1 MEASEAEVGPR
12 PGRWVRWRS
21 HLHWP
26 ALRRLYRRQPSAR
39 QPPVSPP
46 PAVAGW
52 ALSPRL
58 PAFWLVVLLVLVGGW
73 RMSLI
78 FADAVRLY
86 PTASVV
92 AFVLFALYSIPFLLV
107 LREVDYLEREPLVL
121 RLVAVCWGG
130 VVATSLA
137 NVGNDAAQGIL
148 AKLFSPGFADKWAA
162 AIAGPANEETLK
174 ALGVV
179 VIVLLARRHVNSTV
193 DGFVYGALVGLGF
206 QLVEDFVYAINAEVL
221 AANGD
226 QVAPVI
232 AVFIVRG
239 FLGGLWSHTLFT
251 SLTGAGIGYAVVRTG
266 RPWRVR
272 LGVVVLAFL
281 GACLLH
287 FVWNSPLLA
296 DGFGVG
302 VPGILAVLFI
312 KGVPGLVA
320 VLLILRAARRHEA
333 AYYTELL
340 TGVEPSVVAPGELAA
355 LVTRRARSAARHYA
369 FTRSGM
375 TAERSVRRL
384 QAAQTRLAVEISRCG
399 YSAYKEALRAAR
411 LMPFRPRDRS
421 VSVMERTVRE
431 ILQIRCRLR
440 AVGLDAAVTHG
451 REQRTVLGG
460 WSIGLAA
467 LGLVVPGPSVLALVL
482 AAVGS
487 VKAKRARLTSDGRLG
502 VGATF
507 GGLGV
512 VLWSLVVV
520 VTRLNGG

>member
-1 MEASEAEVGPR
+1 MEASDAEVAEVVSPPVR
-12 PGRWVRWRS
+12 RWR
-21 HLHWP
+21 L
-26 ALRRLYRRQPSAR
+26 LVRRRPSAV
-39 QPPVSPP
+39 QPPVTPP
-46 PAVAGW
+46 PAVVGW
-52 ALSPRL
+52 SLSPRL
-58 PAFWLVVLLVLVGGW
+58 PAFWLALLLVLAGGW

-78 FADAVRLY
+78 VADAVRLY

-92 AFVLFALYSIPFLLV
+92 AFVLFALYAIPFLLV
-107 LREVDYLEREPLVL
+107 LREVDYLEREPLAL
-121 RLVAVCWGG
+121 RLVAFAWGG

-148 AKLFSPGFADKWAA
+148 AKLLSPGFADRWAA

-174 ALGVV
+174 ALGVI

-226 QVAPVI
+226 QVGPVI

-251 SLTGAGIGYAVVRTG
+251 SLTGAGIGYAVVSTG

-272 LGVVVLAFL
+272 IGVAVLAFL
-281 GACLLH
+281 GAWLLH
-287 FVWNSPLLA
+287 FVWNSPLLM

-302 VPGILAVLFI
+302 VPGILAALFI

-320 VLLILRAARRHEA
+320 VLLILRTARRHEA
-333 AYYTELL
+333 SYYTELL
-340 TGVEPSVVAPGELAA
+340 GGVEPAVVAPGEVDA

-384 QAAQTRLAVEISRCG
+384 QRAQVRLAVEISRRG
-399 YSAYKEALRAAR
+399 YSAYREALRAAR
-411 LMPFRPRDRS
+411 TTPQRPVNRS
-421 VSVMERTVRE
+421 MSAMERNVRE
-431 ILQIRCRLR
+431 ILRIRRCLT

-451 REQRTVLGG
+451 REQRTALGG
-460 WSIGLAA
+460 LSIGMAA
-467 LGLVVPGPSVLALVL
+467 LGLVLPGPSLVALVL
-482 AAVGS
+482 AAIGS
-487 VKAKRARLTSDGRLG
+487 AQARRARLTSDGRLG
-502 VGATF
+502 VGGTF
-507 GGLGV
+507 GGVGI

-520 VTRLNGG
+520 ISHLNGG

>member
-1 MEASEAEVGPR
+1 MEASDADVGPR
-12 PGRWVRWRS
+12 PARRGWRF
-21 HLHWP
+21 WP
-26 ALRRLYRRQPSAR
+26 RRRPPTAAR
-39 QPPVSPP
+39 PPVIPP
-46 PAVAGW
+46 PAMEGP

-58 PAFWLVVLLVLVGGW
+58 PAFWLVVLLVVVGGW

-86 PTASVV
+86 PTASAV
-92 AFVLFALYSIPFLLV
+92 AFVLFALYAIPFLLV
-107 LREVDYLEREPLVL
+107 LHEIDYLEREPLAL
-121 RLVAVCWGG
+121 RAVAFCWGG

-148 AKLFSPGFADKWAA
+148 AKLFSPAFADRWAA

-179 VIVLLARRHVNSTV
+179 VIVLLAKRHVNSTV

-232 AVFIVRG
+232 SVFIVRG

-251 SLTGAGIGYAVVRTG
+251 SLCGAGIGYAVVRTD
-266 RPWRVR
+266 RPWRR
-272 LGVVVLAFL
+272 RIGVAVLAFL

-287 FVWNSPLLA
+287 FIWNSPFLA

-302 VPGILAVLFI
+302 VPGILAVLLI
-312 KGVPGLVA
+312 KGVPGLVL
-320 VLLILRAARRHEA
+320 VLLMLRTARKHEA

-340 TGVEPSVVAPGELAA
+340 TGLEPSVVAPGELNA
-355 LVTRRARSAARHYA
+355 LVTRRSRTAARHYA

-375 TAERSVRRL
+375 IAERSVRRL
-384 QAAQTRLAVEISRCG
+384 QRAQTRLAVQISRFG
-399 YSAYKEALRAAR
+399 YSAYKEAMRSARAV
-411 LMPFRPRDRS
+411 PFRPPERATTP
-421 VSVMERTVRE
+421 MERTVRE
-431 ILQIRCRLR
+431 ILRIRQRLR
-440 AVGLDAAVTHG
+440 AVGLEAAVTHG
-451 REQRTVLGG
+451 REQRTPLGG

-467 LGLVVPGPSVLALVL
+467 LGLVLPGPSVVALVL

-487 VKAKRARLTSDGRLG
+487 VQAKRARLTSDGRLG

>member
-1 MEASEAEVGPR
+1 
-12 PGRWVRWRS
+12 
-21 HLHWP
+21 
-26 ALRRLYRRQPSAR
+26 
-39 QPPVSPP
+39 
-46 PAVAGW
+46 
-52 ALSPRL
+52 
-58 PAFWLVVLLVLVGGW
+58 
-73 RMSLI
+73 
-78 FADAVRLY
+78 
-86 PTASVV
+86 
-92 AFVLFALYSIPFLLV
+92 VLFALYAIPFLLV
-107 LREVDYLEREPLVL
+107 LREVDYLEREPLAL
-121 RLVAVCWGG
+121 RLVAFGWGG
-130 VVATSLA
+130 VVATALA
-137 NVGNDAAQGIL
+137 NVGDDAAQGIL
-148 AKLFSPGFADKWAA
+148 AKLLSPGFADRWAA

-174 ALGVV
+174 ALGVI

-226 QVAPVI
+226 QIAPVV
-232 AVFIVRG
+232 AVFVVRG

-272 LGVVVLAFL
+272 IGVAALAFL

-302 VPGILAVLFI
+302 LPGILAVLFI

-320 VLLILRAARRHEA
+320 VLLILRTARRHEA

-340 TGVEPSVVAPGELAA
+340 TGVEPAVVAPGEVLA

-375 TAERSVRRL
+375 IAERSVRRL
-384 QAAQTRLAVEISRCG
+384 QHAQVRLAVEISRHG
-399 YSAYKEALRAAR
+399 YSAYREALRTARTAPHRAA
-411 LMPFRPRDRS
+411 DRS
-421 VSVMERTVRE
+421 ASVMERCLRE
-431 ILQIRCRLR
+431 ILLIRRRLD
-440 AVGLDAAVTHG
+440 AVGIRAAVTHD
-451 REQRTVLGG
+451 REQRTALGG

-467 LGLVVPGPSVLALVL
+467 LGLLLPGPSVVALLL
-482 AAVGS
+482 AAIGT
-487 VKAKRARLTSDGRLG
+487 AQARRTGLTSDGRLG

-507 GGLGV
+507 GGIGA
-512 VLWSLVVV
+512 VLWSLVAVIS
-520 VTRLNGG
+520 RFNGG